1 MRILIIDD
9 QKRQIDYLE
18 ELIKSHLPEVEI
30 LGKFQNPI
38 EALKYVKTNVVDL
51 ILLDIEMPEMTGF
64 EFLEILGLDAA
75 PAIIFTT
82 AYSKY
87 AVEAF
92 KVNAIDYLLKPIDP
106 DELVSGVNK
115 VRQNQ
120 NNNSTVSLESILQSP
135 PISFDNRIVITEGQT
150 YTFIPFEE
158 IIRVQGSGSYATFYL
173 LNDTKKMTSKRLNIH
188 WKRLENNGFIRPHQ
202 SHVVNLKHIISYNK
216 EDGGTL
222 FLKNDFYVPVSPNL
236 KTEVKKILGL

>member
-64 EFLEILGLDAA
+64 EFLEILGLD
-75 PAIIFTT
+75 
-82 AYSKY
+82 
-87 AVEAF
+87 V
-92 KVNAIDYLLKPIDP
+92 DYLLKPIDP